1 KVMKKI
7 WYAIVETIEVP
18 DNATDE
24 EIDNIIAGIATQNGT
39 LEEGKDYMWSDKDN
53 LLYEGDQPW

>member
-1 KVMKKI
+1 MKKI

-18 DNATDE
+18 DNATDQ
-24 EIDNIIAGIATQNGT
+24 EIDDIIANIATENGT
-39 LEEGKDYMWSDKDN
+39 LEDGKDYMWSDKDN

>member
-1 KVMKKI
+1 MKKI

-18 DNATDE
+18 DNMTDE
-24 EIDNIIAGIATQNGT
+24 EIDNLIAGIATQNGT

>member
-1 KVMKKI
+1 MKKI

-18 DNATDE
+18 DNATDQ
-24 EIDNIIAGIATQNGT
+24 EIDDIIASIATENGT

-53 LLYEGDQPW
+53 LLFEGEAPF

>member
-1 KVMKKI
+1 MKKI
-7 WYAIVETIEVP
+7 WYAVVETIEVP
-18 DNATDE
+18 DNMTDE

>member
-1 KVMKKI
+1 MKKI

-18 DNATDE
+18 DNTTDE
-24 EIDNIIAGIATQNGT
+24 EIDNIIADIATQNGT

-53 LLYEGDQPW
+53 LLYEGEQPW